1 MRPGPKRLSRFWPVF
16 GLTFLRSVCAHA
28 ATYLPLP
35 DEDLTRRAPVIVR
48 ARVLGQETR
57 LASEEGQDLVVT
69 VTRFQPLDVI
79 KGSIETATFRI
90 ALPGGEREGLS
101 SWVPGTPSF
110 TIGGE
115 VLLFLAPSPSDPDRF
130 GLTEF
135 GLSLFD
141 LVEDRAGRRFA
152 TRSAF
157 LPAEDDILSGRAD
170 TAAAVAGP
178 DSRRPLRD
186 AESFVSALRIAA
198 MGNEFPEVVYAF
210 SEIQAHA
217 PVAAA
222 PSWVNIGGT
231 EGTNR
236 LYRWFW
242 DTGRSPAARVSASGA
257 QSGLADGSDGRS
269 FVEDAALQ
277 WAGVSGAT
285 VRYSPTSGSASVVVN
300 LDVPSHSSYWSAP
313 LPCGSGGIIGLGG
326 PNASPVNGTFRGDG
340 TYYAATSGT
349 VWMRQVTGG
358 CYAWQTFR
366 TAVLHELGH
375 TLGLGHSDQ
384 GASIHST
391 TTAEERSS
399 AVMTSAVSA
408 SAPSVPQAD
417 DIQAIRWL
425 YGSPEAKP
433 ELPDRPRPA
442 LSARR
447 SR

>member
-1 MRPGPKRLSRFWPVF
+1 MSPGPRRLSTFSLVI
-16 GLTFLRSVCAHA
+16 GLAFLSAVCAGA
-28 ATYLPLP
+28 ATYLPLS
-35 DEDLTRRAPVIVR
+35 DEELAGRTPVIVR
-48 ARVLGQETR
+48 ARVAAQETR
-57 LASEEGQDLVVT
+57 LAGEKGRDLVVT
-69 VTRFQPLDVI
+69 MTTFVPLEVL
-79 KGSIETATFRI
+79 KGSIQSETIRI
-90 ALPGGEREGLS
+90 ELPGGEQGGLS
-101 SWVPGTPSF
+101 TWVPGTPSF

-115 VLLFLAPSPSDPDRF
+115 VLLFLAPSASEPDLF

-135 GLSLFD
+135 GLSQFD
-141 LVEDRAGRRFA
+141 LVEDRAGRLFA
-152 TRSAF
+152 KRSAF
-157 LPAEDDILSGRAD
+157 LPAEDDVLSGRAD
-170 TAAAVAGP
+170 TATAVPGP
-178 DSRRPLRD
+178 DSRSPLRD

-198 MGNEFPEVVYAF
+198 LGNEFPHVVYALP
-210 SEIQAHA
+210 ETQTRA
-217 PVAAA
+217 PEVAA
-222 PSWVNIGGT
+222 PSWVNIGGS
-231 EGTNR
+231 EGTSR

-242 DTGRSPAARVSASGA
+242 DTGRSPAARVSASGI
-257 QSGLADGSDGRS
+257 QRGLTDGSDGRS

-300 LDVPSHSSYWSAP
+300 LDVASHTSYWSAP

-326 PNASPVNGTFRGDG
+326 PNASPYGTFRGDG
-340 TYYAATSGT
+340 NYYAATSGT

-366 TAVLHELGH
+366 TAVLHEIGH

-391 TTAEERSS
+391 TTTEERSS
-399 AVMTSAVSA
+399 AIMASAVSA

-417 DIQAIRWL
+417 DIQAIRCL
-425 YGSPEAKP
+425 YRSSEAEP

-442 LSARR
+442 LSTRR